1 MNDSSEKMTSR
12 EVKATIVGRMAYIG
26 IANKEMAVKMG
37 MHLRTWQ
44 RRLQNPGDFTVKELE
59 RVQKVLGVEL

>member
-1 MNDSSEKMTSR
+1 LNDSFGKMTSR

-44 RRLQNPGDFTVKELE
+44 RRLQNPESFTVGELE
-59 RVQKVLGVEL
+59 KVQKVLKVEL